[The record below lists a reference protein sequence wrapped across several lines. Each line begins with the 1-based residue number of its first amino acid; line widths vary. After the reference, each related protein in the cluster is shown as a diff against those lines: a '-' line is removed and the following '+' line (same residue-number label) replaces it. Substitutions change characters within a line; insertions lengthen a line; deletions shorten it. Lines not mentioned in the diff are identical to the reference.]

1 MTLKQSEV
9 MKASWAKRKAD
20 GTVRKYKK
28 RVKVKGA
35 WSKKAKEQQSIRL
48 KAYWKAKLQNTSPT
62 VTYLR
67 SETSG
72 DNGDGNV
79 SQTWSHDSL
88 TITQRL
94 DLIVSQISRI
104 REQIGGANGV

>member
-1 MTLKQSEV
+1 MTKKHSEA
-9 MKASWAKRKAD
+9 MKASWARRKAE

-28 RVKVKGA
+28 RAKVKGA

-48 KAYWKAKLQNTSPT
+48 KAYWKAKMQNT
-62 VTYLR
+62 
-67 SETSG
+67 TSTGG
-72 DNGDGNV
+72 DNNV
-79 SQTWSHDSL
+79 TFTPVTHSSDSL

-104 REQIGGANGV
+104 REQIGGTNGV